1 MRRAL
6 TSLVVLLLIGLGVF
20 WFVTRP
26 ERLPADA
33 LAGLQGDAA
42 RGETVFYAA
51 GCASC
56 HAAHD
61 AEGEAKLVLAGGQ
74 RFVSPFGTFV
84 APNISPDPEHGIGGW
99 SAQDL
104 ANAMLRGVSP
114 GGAHYYPAFP
124 YASYRMAEPQDV
136 VDLKAFLDTLPP
148 SSAPSLPHEL
158 GFPFNIRRTLGGWK
172 LLFGNRPYVLEGD
185 LSPEVAR
192 GRYLVEVLGHCAEC
206 HTPRNE
212 LGGLK
217 LDRWLAGAPTPD
229 NTGRYPNITPAALNW
244 SERDIVYYL
253 ETGFTPDFNS
263 SGGHMAAVIQNTSKL
278 SVEDR
283 QAIAAYL
290 KAIPPVEDAP
300 APAAAN

>member
-1 MRRAL
+1 
-6 TSLVVLLLIGLGVF
+6 
-20 WFVTRP
+20 
-26 ERLPADA
+26 
-33 LAGLQGDAA
+33 
-42 RGETVFYAA
+42 
-51 GCASC
+51 
-56 HAAHD
+56 
-61 AEGEAKLVLAGGQ
+61 
-74 RFVSPFGTFV
+74 
-84 APNISPDPEHGIGGW
+84 
-99 SAQDL
+99 
-104 ANAMLRGVSP
+104 
-114 GGAHYYPAFP
+114 
-124 YASYRMAEPQDV
+124 

-172 LLFGNRPYVLEGD
+172 LLFGNRPYVLDGD

-244 SERDIVYYL
+244 SETDIAYYL
-253 ETGFTPDFNS
+253 ETGFTPEFDS
-263 SGGHMAAVIQNTSKL
+263 AGGHMAAVIQNTSKL